1 VEFLVRGTRAAV
13 LSRLALLCV
22 AGLFTSAAA
31 PVSEY
36 QLKAVFLFNF
46 AQFVEWPPNAFAQP
60 NSPFV
65 IGVVGKDPFG
75 ANLDDVVRGETLNQ
89 HPLVVQRFGNASDVR
104 DCQILYIPASEV
116 PHLPE
121 ILAKLKG
128 QSVLTVGDAEDAAQ
142 RGVVIGFYTQDRQVR
157 LRINIDAARL
167 ASLTISSK
175 LLRPAEIVGTA
186 RS

>member
-1 VEFLVRGTRAAV
+1 MGFLARSTRAML
-13 LSRLALLCV
+13 LSRLVLLGMV
-22 AGLFTSAAA
+22 GLFASAAA

-46 AQFVEWPPNAFAQP
+46 AQFVEWPPAAFPQA

-89 HPLVVQRFGNASDVR
+89 HPLVVQRFQSASDVR
-104 DCQILYIPASEV
+104 DCQILFIPASEV
-116 PHLPE
+116 DHVPE

-128 QSVLTVGDAEDAAQ
+128 QSVLTVGDADDAAQ
-142 RGVVIGFYTQDRQVR
+142 RGTVIGFYTQDRQVR
-157 LRINIDAARL
+157 LRINIDAARV

-175 LLRPAEIVGTA
+175 LLRPAEIVGTT

>member
-1 VEFLVRGTRAAV
+1 MDLLARGIRSPI
-13 LSRLALLCV
+13 LSRLVLLGV
-22 AGLFTSAAA
+22 VGFFTSAAA
-31 PVSEY
+31 PVSEF

-46 AQFVEWPPNAFAQP
+46 AEFVEWPPSAFPQS

-75 ANLDDVVRGETLNQ
+75 ANLDDVVRGESLNH
-89 HPLVVQRFGNASDVR
+89 HPLVVQRFQNVSDVR
-104 DCQILYIPASEV
+104 DCQILYIPASEA
-116 PHLPE
+116 PHLAE

-128 QSVLTVGDAEDAAQ
+128 ESVLTVGDAEDAAQ
-142 RGVVIGFYTQDRQVR
+142 RGVVIGFYTQDHQVR
-157 LRINIDAARL
+157 LRINIDAARV